1 MKKKKKKLDREIWS
15 VKIVNEKKKVARSL
29 SLSLSLSIYIYIHI
43 YKSLKLVND
52 KQNKV
57 TRIIDS

>member
-29 SLSLSLSIYIYIHI
+29 SLSLYIYIHI
-43 YKSLKLVND
+43 YKSLKIVND